1 MCALLAA
8 DRKELTCPVCLEIF
22 QNPKVVPKCGHS
34 LCSTCE
40 VRISVEDP
48 IQKKKTLSCP
58 VCLAAVELNIDEYL
72 PVNWIVKDLPTTYNH
87 HRGGSPKKPK
97 HSLKCSSCN
106 APLSQKN
113 TFDCEFCAELDQNIE
128 VLICATC
135 VFDYHKEHIN
145 SVQRVRF
152 ADAAY
157 KMGKIGGISRD
168 AEELGRKKASTL
180 MELDVFFGQLEQY
193 CERVKSR
200 LEKLGGKG
208 PMTQK
213 VVDKEV
219 EELMKDYGVIKRVA
233 S

>member
-1 MCALLAA
+1 ML
-8 DRKELTCPVCLEIF
+8 D
-22 QNPKVVPKCGHS
+22 S
-34 LCSTCE
+34 
-40 VRISVEDP
+40 
-48 IQKKKTLSCP
+48 
-58 VCLAAVELNIDEYL
+58 
-72 PVNWIVKDLPTTYNH
+72 DLPTTYNH